1 MFGLLR
7 RKIAKDAREII
18 INDEML
24 ETRVAVLDKGRLV
37 DFKIEHPTEE
47 RIVGSIYKGVVQNLE
62 NSLHAAFVDIG
73 LKKNAFI
80 HYWDM
85 FPEDIARLEAIEGD
99 GNSKGAPP
107 RRRQVSAEQVAKA
120 FPKGSEIVV
129 QVTKGS
135 IGSKGPRV
143 TTNISIPSRFFVMMP
158 GSSLRGISRKI
169 EDERE
174 RKRLKK
180 ILTRLPIPDGIG
192 LIIRTAGAGAK
203 STSFVRDLRSL
214 LEAWQLIQA
223 GIRDKA
229 PPSCL
234 YQEPDLIERTIRDSV
249 TDEVDSIVIDSA
261 EQYKRIQE
269 LMGRIARRVR
279 GRIKHYDGAVPVFQH
294 FNIEKQLAD
303 VFRRKVSLKSGGC
316 IVFDETEALIA
327 IDVNTGQHR
336 GARSQE
342 DAILEVNLEAVE
354 EVSRQLRLRNVG
366 GLVVLDLIDMK
377 SKKNRNQVY
386 HALKEA
392 LRKDKA
398 RTNVLPISSL
408 GLLEMTR
415 QRVDESVESSMYD
428 NCPYCRGRG
437 SVKSGLSM
445 SVEIQRHIAEVMRRH
460 AHDYPDGLPLRVIVN
475 PSVLNRFREEDEDVL
490 VNLENKFHGHFAFR
504 GDPARHVEEF
514 SIQHAETNEVLYTH
528 QYRGED

>member
-1 MFGLLR
+1 MR
-7 RKIAKDAREII
+7 DAR
-18 INDEML
+18 
-24 ETRVAVLDKGRLV
+24 
-37 DFKIEHPTEE
+37 
-47 RIVGSIYKGVVQNLE
+47 
-62 NSLHAAFVDIG
+62 
-73 LKKNAFI
+73 
-80 HYWDM
+80 
-85 FPEDIARLEAIEGD
+85 
-99 GNSKGAPP
+99 
-107 RRRQVSAEQVAKA
+107 
-120 FPKGSEIVV
+120 
-129 QVTKGS
+129 
-135 IGSKGPRV
+135 
-143 TTNISIPSRFFVMMP
+143 
-158 GSSLRGISRKI
+158 
-169 EDERE
+169 
-174 RKRLKK
+174 
-180 ILTRLPIPDGIG
+180 
-192 LIIRTAGAGAK
+192 
-203 STSFVRDLRSL
+203 

-460 AHDYPDGLPLRVIVN
+460 ARDYPDGLPLRVIVN

-490 VNLENKFHGHFAFR
+490 VNLENKFHGRLAFR